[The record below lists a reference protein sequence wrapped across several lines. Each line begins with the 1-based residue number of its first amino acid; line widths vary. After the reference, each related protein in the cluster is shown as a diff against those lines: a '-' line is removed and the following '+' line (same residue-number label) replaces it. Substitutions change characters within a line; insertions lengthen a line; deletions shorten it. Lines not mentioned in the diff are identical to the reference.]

1 MNTSAH
7 DPIAEVVRDSYGRL
21 VAYLASRAGDVAGA
35 EDALSDAF
43 AAALERCRPMAF
55 LKSPKHGCYA
65 SRKTAS
71 LMPRV
76 ADRCITIRRRLSR
89 MLPKKPRKPPRHTT
103 SFQTND

>member
-1 MNTSAH
+1 M
-7 DPIAEVVRDSYGRL
+7 RDSYGRL

-43 AAALERCRPMAF
+43 AAALERWPADGIPEKPEAWLLRVA
-55 LKSPKHGCYA
+55 KN
-65 SRKTAS
+65 RII
-71 LMPRV
+71 MPRV
-76 ADRCITIRRRLSR
+76 AGRCITIRRRLSR